1 MPVVAHAGEEAV
13 YILAPLLVILLFR
26 WLGHLR
32 QQRKPPDHS
41 SPPEPPQ
48 GP

>member
-1 MPVVAHAGEEAV
+1 MLAHAGEEAV
-13 YILAPLLVILLFR
+13 YILAPLVVVLLFR

-32 QQRKPPDHS
+32 QQRKPPGDS
-41 SPPEPPQ
+41 TPPEPAE